1 MNTQKISRWLHPTKG
16 KRIALFLAMDI
27 TAIALALVASFVLR
41 FDGAIPSTYITSLP
55 WLLGLAV
62 LLKLPIFY
70 FQRFYRM
77 SWTFVGMEELIA
89 IFKGITYGSL
99 LLGTISFVFRETNL
113 FLTFPRSILVI
124 DYGLTLL
131 LVGGG
136 RMIKRVYLQWRR
148 KPVQGKRT
156 LVVGAG
162 SAGEQLVRSMQ
173 KEVQIVQWPVGF
185 VDDDPAKLGLS
196 IHGTTVLGTSEELPQ
211 LIKKQDVESV
221 FIAMPSA
228 PSHVIRQMVDRV
240 RRAGIR
246 DIRILPPLSEIF
258 AGNIS
263 TAQLREVNLEDLLG
277 RSPVTIDMNA
287 VESYLKGKIV
297 LVTGASGSIGS
308 ELCRQVARFSP
319 KVLVFLDQDET
330 GIFNLEAQLKEHF
343 SDICFENVIADVQD
357 AHKIESVFKTYQP
370 QAVFHAA
377 AYKHVGLMER
387 FPEEAVKN
395 NALGTKVVAEAAI
408 EHNVDK
414 FVLIS
419 TDKAVNPSSVMG
431 ASKRLAENII
441 LALNGK
447 SSTQF
452 VAVRFGNVLGS
463 RGSVVPIFE
472 AKIKKLEPITIRH
485 PNMKRYF
492 MITSEAVLLVLQ
504 AGAMGQGGEVFVL
517 DMGQQV
523 KIADL
528 AKELIRLHGFE
539 PDREIP
545 IIYTEPLPGEKIE
558 EELLSAEEGT
568 QATQHERVFQANL
581 NTSVSEETL
590 WSTLEQFKQDQNPT
604 TASALA
610 CLKSLIPE
618 YRPT

>member
-1 MNTQKISRWLHPTKG
+1 METQKHSRWLQPTKG
-16 KRIALFLAMDI
+16 KRIALFLVMDVF
-27 TAIALALVASFVLR
+27 AIAVALSASFVLR
-41 FDGAIPSTYITSLP
+41 FDGAIPGAYMASLP
-55 WLLGLAV
+55 WLLGLSV

-77 SWTFVGMEELIA
+77 SWSFVGMEELIA

-99 LLGTISFVFRETNL
+99 LLGTVSFVFRETDL

-124 DYGLTLL
+124 DYGFTLL

-136 RMIKRVYLQWRR
+136 RMLKRVYLQWRR
-148 KPVQGKRT
+148 KPVTGKRT
-156 LVVGAG
+156 LVIGAG

-173 KEVQIVQWPVGF
+173 KETHVVQWPVGF
-185 VDDDPAKLGLS
+185 VDDDLAKQGLT
-196 IHGTTVLGTSEELPQ
+196 IHGVNVLGRSDDLEQ
-211 LIKKQDVESV
+211 LIRQQEAQSV

-228 PSHVIRQMVDRV
+228 PSTVIRELVARLRHAEIQ
-240 RRAGIR
+240 
-246 DIRILPPLSEIF
+246 DIRVLPPLSELF
-258 AGNIS
+258 SGKVS

-277 RSPVTIDMNA
+277 RSPVTIDMQA
-287 VESYLKGKIV
+287 VAQYLKDRVV

-330 GIFNLEAQLKEHF
+330 GVFNLEAELKQQF
-343 SDICFENVIADVQD
+343 PDLKFENVIADVQD
-357 AHKIESVFKTYQP
+357 QSKINEVFNSHQP
-370 QAVFHAA
+370 QVVFHAA

-387 FPEEAVKN
+387 YPEEAIKN
-395 NALGTKVVAEAAI
+395 NVIGTRVVAEAALANSI
-408 EHNVDK
+408 DK

-447 SSTQF
+447 GKTQF
-452 VAVRFGNVLGS
+452 SAVRFGNVLGS

-472 AKIKKLEPITIRH
+472 AKIKNREPITIRH
-485 PNMKRYF
+485 PNMRRYF

-504 AGAMGQGGEVFVL
+504 AGAMGIGGEVFVL

-523 KIADL
+523 KIVDL
-528 AKELIRLHGFE
+528 AKELIRLHGYE
-539 PDREIP
+539 PERDIP
-545 IIYTEPLPGEKIE
+545 IVYTEPLPGEKIE

-568 QATQHERVFQANL
+568 KATMHERVFQATL
-581 NTSVSEETL
+581 NTSSSEKDL
-590 WSTLEQFKQDQNPT
+590 WAAIEQFKADPNLSQEAAVDW
-604 TASALA
+604 
-610 CLKSLIPE
+610 LKSLIPE
-618 YRPT
+618 FHPT